1 MNEEARLLAVL
12 DGVFGLGN
20 KIDSQLRKVSQ
31 SFDGQT
37 NEHVFLI
44 EYRFRGNGELRTTP
58 RKRTGQPLIRQ
69 INARAG

>member
-1 MNEEARLLAVL
+1 MNKDIRLLAVL

-20 KIDSQLRKVSQ
+20 KIASQLRKVSQ

-44 EYRFRGNGELRTTP
+44 EYRFRGNGELRTTS
-58 RKRTGQPLIRQ
+58 RKRNGQPRIRQ
-69 INARAG
+69 LNARAG

>member
-37 NEHVFLI
+37 NEHVILI

-58 RKRTGQPLIRQ
+58 RTRNGQPRIRRL
-69 INARAG
+69 NARAG